1 MGNIK
6 AADKVL
12 ANDKKSASGKAR
24 FLYFTNRG
32 VANSFLGEY
41 ELSNDF
47 LEKAY
52 IFVEDYQR
60 NYLNEAVSFLSNPN
74 FVVYPG
80 EDHEK
85 LLIHYYKALNFL
97 KINDRESALVECR
110 RMDIKLQQLSDKY
123 KSDKKYK
130 RDAFIH
136 TLMGII
142 YDADHDYNNAF
153 IAYRNALNIY
163 REDYNDLFGMRPPRQ
178 LKKDLLRTAY
188 MTGFYDELAHYEK
201 DFNMKYLPGKQKTG
215 DLVFFWNN
223 GMGPVKSEWGITF
236 TIVKGEAGF
245 VHFRNDEHGFSF
257 PFFLPDDDDDDD
269 KDKRTDLVE
278 DLRIVRVVFPKYV
291 ERPPLFTDAFLQV
304 KGKNYKLHFAEN
316 VNDIAFKTLQ
326 ERMLEEFGRALLR
339 FSLKKLAEK
348 QARDQNEGLGALVGI
363 FNAATEKAD
372 TRNWQTIPHSIYYA
386 RIPLPEGNQQVS
398 FHTQSKLGKELNQKH
413 QLSFNVKPGGT
424 IFHTFHSLEISPE
437 YRRSGYY

>member
-6 AADKVL
+6 AADKIL

-97 KINDRESALVECR
+97 KMNDRESALVECR

-123 KSDKKYK
+123 KSDKKHK
-130 RDAFIH
+130 RDAFLH

-163 REDYNDLFGMRPPRQ
+163 REDYNELFGMRPPRQ

-188 MTGFYDELAHYEK
+188 LTGFYDEVAYYEK
-201 DFNMKYLPGKQKTG
+201 EFNMKYLPHKQKTG

-223 GMGPVKSEWGITF
+223 GMGPIKSERGITF

-257 PFFLPDDDDDDD
+257 PFFFPMM
-269 KDKRTDLVE
+269 KKI
-278 DLRIVRVVFPKYV
+278 RIK
-291 ERPPLFTDAFLQV
+291 ER
-304 KGKNYKLHFAEN
+304 
-316 VNDIAFKTLQ
+316 I
-326 ERMLEEFGRALLR
+326 
-339 FSLKKLAEK
+339 
-348 QARDQNEGLGALVGI
+348 
-363 FNAATEKAD
+363 
-372 TRNWQTIPHSIYYA
+372 
-386 RIPLPEGNQQVS
+386 
-398 FHTQSKLGKELNQKH
+398 
-413 QLSFNVKPGGT
+413 
-424 IFHTFHSLEISPE
+424 
-437 YRRSGYY
+437 